1 MNKWYFEKNGEFCEF
16 LHMEVSTL
24 FSPIVDTLVQASVAQ
39 VFFAIS
45 ENSLDVANS
54 SMADFIPLVFL
65 AMHATVAEEGDV
77 FLHIHVHI
85 CIFMYLALHFHLYRL

>member
-45 ENSLDVANS
+45 EHSLDVANS

-77 FLHIHVHI
+77 YIYM
-85 CIFMYLALHFHLYRL
+85 CIYVFSCI